1 MAMNLRERKK
11 LAVWR
16 TIRTT
21 ALRLFDERGFEAVSV
36 EEIAAASDV
45 SRSTFFNYFTSKEA
59 VVFDQDP
66 EERDH
71 LRALMAARPAEEPLW
86 DSLTAILIGFNE
98 RLGDRMPL
106 QRRLKVRSPALA
118 RSTKDLGAQFLADLR
133 EWTTSRATEDDALNA
148 ILQFNLALAAQNT
161 AYQTW
166 HPDESFDGYLQRLKY
181 CLHQAR
187 TGVTNS
193 AGSAAS
199 A

>member
-1 MAMNLRERKK
+1 MNLRERKK

-16 TIRTT
+16 TIRST

-45 SRSTFFNYFTSKEA
+45 SRSTFFNYFASKEA

-66 EERDH
+66 EELDH
-71 LRALMAARPAEEPLW
+71 LRALIAARPAEEPLW

-118 RSTKDLGAQFLADLR
+118 RSTKDLGEQFFADFR
-133 EWTTSRATEDDALNA
+133 EWTMSRAAEGETLTA
-148 ILQFNLALAAQNT
+148 ILQFNLAVAAQST

-166 HPDESFDGYLQRLKY
+166 HPDESFDSYLERLKY
-181 CLHQAR
+181 CLRQAR
-187 TGVTNS
+187 NGVAAS
-193 AGSAAS
+193 LGSAPS